1 MDLHVVFLLLL
12 TVVKPSECVRRV
24 LTEPE
29 VARAV
34 QLLEDGASMRT
45 VAERFQVSPSVVH
58 RLWTRYRETGLYR
71 RRTGQGRKRKTT
83 ANQDRYI
90 RQLAM
95 RNRQSTARSLQNDF
109 SRATHV
115 RVSDQTVRNRLHEG
129 GLHSR
134 IPLRVPQL
142 TPHHRTE
149 RLEFAREHQYWQ
161 LRHWRPVL
169 FSDES
174 RFHVSTC
181 DRRVR
186 VWRRQGERH
195 AECNIVQHDPFGGG
209 STMVWGGVSLEGRTE
224 LIIIRRGTMTA
235 QRYRDEVLAPVVV
248 PYAGAVGESFM
259 FMHDNAR
266 PHTARLTTAYLEQE
280 GIEVMEWPA
289 RSPDLNPIEHVW
301 DILYRRVTHMANP
314 PQTIQEL
321 ENALVQEW
329 NAIPQGTI
337 RRLIRS
343 MPRRCRECVTARGGP
358 THY

>member
-1 MDLHVVFLLLL
+1 MDLQVVLLLL
-12 TVVKPSECVRRV
+12 LSVVKPTECVRRV
-24 LTEPE
+24 LTEPQ

-71 RRTGQGRKRKTT
+71 RRPGQGRKRKTT

-95 RNRQSTARSLQNDF
+95 RNRQATARRLQNDF
-109 SRATHV
+109 STATHV
-115 RVSDQTVRNRLHEG
+115 RVSDQTVRNRLHES

-134 IPLRVPQL
+134 IPVRAPQL
-142 TPHHRTE
+142 TPHHRIE
-149 RLEFAREHQYWQ
+149 RLEFAREHQDWQ
-161 LRHWRPVL
+161 LRHWQPVL

-186 VWRRQGERH
+186 VWRRRGERY
-195 AECNIVQHDPFGGG
+195 AQCNIVQHDPFGGG
-209 STMVWGGVSLEGRTE
+209 SIMVWGGVSLDGRTE
-224 LIIIRRGTMTA
+224 LIPIRRGTMTA

-248 PYAGAVGESFM
+248 PYAGAVGENFI

-301 DILYRRVTHMANP
+301 DILYRRVTRMANP

-343 MPRRCRECVTARGGP
+343 MPRRCRECVTARGGS